1 MGTPPTGRPCGDV
14 EARPARAYPLL
25 VTPELES
32 QILTCRSLPSLPV
45 AALEV
50 LAASRQAQV
59 DLHAMADTISRD
71 PAMAARVVA
80 ASNAAAFG
88 WGEVASLPRAVTLLG
103 ANRVLC
109 VVLTFSLV
117 SIRRRGEA
125 HGFDHGAY
133 WKRAI
138 FAGIAARALA
148 EMAGVDPDEALLAG
162 LLQDFGCLALSEALR
177 ARYGQIVR
185 EARGNHWRLYDL
197 EQEQLGA
204 THVEVTVL
212 LAERWHI
219 PERLRLAAAGSHL
232 VPSAPPGR
240 LDLAACVALS
250 GPFAEVWTAPS
261 PADAVDDALSTGRA
275 FGQSRETIGA
285 VLARIGALVPEV
297 AAELQVTVAPE
308 EQRRRVLSEA
318 RAALARVKGRAGA
331 QLPPE
336 AEAVAGQPDGE
347 EPDPP

>member
-1 MGTPPTGRPCGDV
+1 VPCRKLRRDV
-14 EARPARAYPLL
+14 EAGRATAYPLL
-25 VTPELES
+25 VTPELEA
-32 QILTCRSLPSLPV
+32 QILTCRTLPSLPL

-50 LAASRQAQV
+50 LAASRQERV
-59 DLHAMADTISRD
+59 DLRALADIISRD
-71 PAMAARVVA
+71 PTMAARVVA

-117 SIRRRGEA
+117 SLRRQGEA
-125 HGFDHGAY
+125 HGFDHGAF
-133 WKRAI
+133 WRRAI

-148 EMAGVDPDEALLAG
+148 EIAGVDPDEALLAG

-177 ARYGQIVR
+177 DRYGQIVR
-185 EARGNHWRLYDL
+185 AARGNHWRLFDL

-204 THVEVTVL
+204 THVDVTAL
-212 LAERWHI
+212 LAKRWRA
-219 PERLRLAAAGSHL
+219 PERLRLAAAGSHTL
-232 VPSAPPGR
+232 PAVPPGR
-240 LDLAACVALS
+240 LDLGACVALS

-261 PADAVDDALSTGRA
+261 PADAVVDALASARA
-275 FGQSRETIGA
+275 YGQSRETIGE

-297 AAELQVTVAPE
+297 SAELQVTVAPE
-308 EQRRRVLSEA
+308 EERRRVLAEA
-318 RAALARVKGRAGA
+318 KAALQQVRARPGA

-336 AEAVAGQPDGE
+336 AEAATGRADPE
-347 EPDPP
+347 EPDSA

>member
-1 MGTPPTGRPCGDV
+1 MSTRRCGSGV
-14 EARPARAYPLL
+14 EARPARAYSLL
-25 VTPELES
+25 VTPELET
-32 QILTCRSLPSLPV
+32 QILSCRSLPSLPV

-50 LAASRQAQV
+50 LAASRQPQV
-59 DLHAMADTISRD
+59 DLHAMADIISRD

-117 SIRRRGEA
+117 SIRRQGEA
-125 HGFDHGAY
+125 HGFDHGAF

-138 FAGIAARALA
+138 FCGIASRALA
-148 EMAGVDPDEALLAG
+148 ELAGVDPDEALLAG

-177 ARYGQIVR
+177 KRYGQIVR
-185 EARGNHWRLYDL
+185 AARGNHWRLFDL
-197 EQEQLGA
+197 EREQLGA

-212 LAERWHI
+212 LAERWRI
-219 PERLRLAAAGSHL
+219 PERLRQAALGSHL

-240 LDLAACVALS
+240 LDLTACVALS

-261 PADAVDDALSTGRA
+261 PADAVVDALSTGRA
-275 FGQSRETIGA
+275 FGQTRETIGA

-308 EQRRRVLSEA
+308 EERRRVLSEA
-318 RAALARVKGRAGA
+318 RAALAQVKSRGA

-336 AEAVAGQPDGE
+336 AEAVLGKPDDE
-347 EPDPP
+347 EPDPA

>member
-1 MGTPPTGRPCGDV
+1 V
-14 EARPARAYPLL
+14 EAWRRRAYPLR

-32 QILTCRSLPSLPV
+32 KILSCRTLPSLPL

-50 LAASRQAQV
+50 LAASRQEQV
-59 DLHAMADTISRD
+59 DLRALADIVSRD

-88 WGEVASLPRAVTLLG
+88 WGEVASLPRAITLLG

-117 SIRRRGEA
+117 SMRRQGEA

-133 WKRAI
+133 WRRAI

-148 EMAGVDPDEALLAG
+148 ELSGVDPDEALLAG

-177 ARYGQIVR
+177 GRYGKIVGA
-185 EARGNHWRLYDL
+185 ARGNHWRLFDL

-204 THVEVTVL
+204 THVEVTGL
-212 LAERWHI
+212 LAERWRI
-219 PERLRLAAAGSHL
+219 PERLRRAVAGSHTL
-232 VPSAPPGR
+232 PPAPPGR

-250 GPFAEVWTAPS
+250 GPFAEVWTAHS
-261 PADAVDDALSTGRA
+261 PADAVADALASARA
-275 FGQSRETIGA
+275 FGQSRETIGG

-297 AAELQVTVAPE
+297 SAELQVTVAPE
-308 EQRRRVLSEA
+308 EERRRVLAEA
-318 RAALARVKGRAGA
+318 RAALQRVRERPGD

-336 AEAVAGQPDGE
+336 AEAVTGEPDPE
-347 EPDPP
+347 EPDAA